1 MSGDAFSS
9 YCRGGGVTGI
19 QGGIGK
25 EGSEYATDQELL
37 LLLFTLVIKFTTLGN
52 TDQGKREKTGI
63 ICIILQASKK

>member
-9 YCRGGGVTGI
+9 YCGGGGVTGI

-37 LLLFTLVIKFTTLGN
+37 LLLFS
-52 TDQGKREKTGI
+52 
-63 ICIILQASKK
+63 C